1 MTKTEAKAYLAMQ
14 AKVHK
19 AIDACLA
26 KLSQRERDW
35 AESYWAAHVRSS
47 VDGAAYGS
55 APTMRAAELLE
66 AS

>member
-19 AIDACLA
+19 AVDACLA

-35 AESYWAAHVRSS
+35 AESYWAAHVRSA
-47 VDGAAYGS
+47 VDGTAYGS
-55 APTMRAAELLE
+55 APTVTAAQLLE
-66 AS
+66 AL